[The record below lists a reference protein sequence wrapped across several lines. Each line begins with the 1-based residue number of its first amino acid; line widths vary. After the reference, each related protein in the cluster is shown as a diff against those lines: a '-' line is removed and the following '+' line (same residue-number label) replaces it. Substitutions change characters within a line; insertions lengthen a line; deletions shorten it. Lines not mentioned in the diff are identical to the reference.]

1 MTLAVHDA
9 WQPPGD
15 IVCSSVRARRRWV
28 AGKTAPRPSED
39 KRRTAML
46 TGSCLCG
53 DIAFEIDGPVDMAVH
68 CHCCSLPLLH
78 VPQVSRQCVRD
89 LRYCSASRLPVG
101 AGSGAGQEIP
111 VVRQGSRP
119 FCPRCGSVVPAIGES
134 LPVVLVPMGILT
146 TRRGRRGLV
155 LIRRSSVPARGM
167 VKMYVLWHTR
177 LRYLPCMRSRSTR
190 GWESAESEPPEG
202 GRECASSQRR

>member
-15 IVCSSVRARRRWV
+15 IVYSSVPARRRWV

-39 KRRTAML
+39 KRRNAML

-68 CHCCSLPLLH
+68 CHCSMCRKFHGSAFATFGTAAPH
-78 VPQVSRQCVRD
+78 DFRWVRGAERVR
-89 LRYCSASRLPVG
+89 RYQSSAR
-101 AGSGAGQEIP
+101 
-111 VVRQGSRP
+111 GSRP
-119 FCPRCGSVVPAIGES
+119 FCPRCGSGVPAIGES

-146 TRRGRRGLV
+146 TRRGRRGLA